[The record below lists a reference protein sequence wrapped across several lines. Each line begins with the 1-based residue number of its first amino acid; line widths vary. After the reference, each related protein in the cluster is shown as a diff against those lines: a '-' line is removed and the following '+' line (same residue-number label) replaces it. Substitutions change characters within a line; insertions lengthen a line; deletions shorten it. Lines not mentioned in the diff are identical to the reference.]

1 MAKNSNNI
9 LDQAREAGLA
19 RPDGGMRVPAG
30 YFDSFADQ
38 MSAMLPDRPELRA
51 TAEADRPRS
60 FWESVRPYVYMA
72 AMFAGVWC
80 MLQMF
85 HMMSGG
91 NELAPMDS
99 NPVLAQGLA
108 TDDFLYDY
116 VMSDVSSRDIFD
128 DMVDDGLMPDNFDM
142 TALNEDLLVDSE
154 TNQILPQ

>member
-1 MAKNSNNI
+1 MSKNRNNI

-19 RPDGGMRVPAG
+19 RPDGGMRVPEG
-30 YFDSFADQ
+30 YFDSFADR
-38 MSAMLPDRPELRA
+38 MSALLPERPELQVK
-51 TAEADRPRS
+51 TPEDRPRS
-60 FWESVRPYVYMA
+60 FWAAVRPYVYMA

-85 HMMSGG
+85 HMMSGS

-116 VMSDVSSRDIFD
+116 IMSDVSSRDIFD
-128 DMVDDGLMPDNFDM
+128 GMVDDGLMPENFDM
-142 TALNEDLLVDSE
+142 TALSE
-154 TNQILPQ
+154 EQLPNNDTNQILPQ